1 MTVRVDFLVG
11 CTGSGKGRVGRML
24 AERIGAEIISV
35 DSMKVYRRM
44 DIGTAKPTTE
54 DRARVRHHVIDVV
67 EPCENFSVAQFVEA
81 ADAAI
86 RDIVA
91 RGRRVL
97 AVGGTCLYVK
107 CLSEGLFQGPGADPR
122 LRASIRQRAEREG
135 LTALHQELARVDP
148 AAADRI
154 HPNDLRRIERALEV
168 YQLTGIPISDLQ
180 RQWDRERTRY
190 DCRFIGLRR
199 EKTDQAM
206 RINARVHRMLN
217 MGLVDEVRHLLAEP
231 AGLGRVAAQAVGY
244 AEIIAH
250 LEGRCSLDHATEQ
263 IKINTRH
270 LAKSQRT
277 WFRRWRDVTW
287 IDVERDEPTENVV
300 ARVLKHL

>member
-54 DRARVRHHVIDVV
+54 DRARVRHHMIDVV
-67 EPCENFSVAQFVEA
+67 EPCENFSVAQFVDA

-135 LTALHQELARVDP
+135 LPALHQELARVDP
-148 AAADRI
+148 G
-154 HPNDLRRIERALEV
+154 RR
-168 YQLTGIPISDLQ
+168 
-180 RQWDRERTRY
+180 
-190 DCRFIGLRR
+190 
-199 EKTDQAM
+199 
-206 RINARVHRMLN
+206 
-217 MGLVDEVRHLLAEP
+217 
-231 AGLGRVAAQAVGY
+231 
-244 AEIIAH
+244 
-250 LEGRCSLDHATEQ
+250 
-263 IKINTRH
+263 
-270 LAKSQRT
+270 
-277 WFRRWRDVTW
+277 
-287 IDVERDEPTENVV
+287 
-300 ARVLKHL
+300 